1 MGNIEKAFPNYHET
15 SLCHTLGIEDLQ
27 YKGCSFQLKGVI
39 SALKE
44 LKGAINDGVAI
55 CEAESLIGTVTSL
68 HFIVALCVVR
78 CTFSSK
84 QSK

>member
-1 MGNIEKAFPNYHET
+1 M
-15 SLCHTLGIEDLQ
+15 
-27 YKGCSFQLKGVI
+27 GVI

-44 LKGAINDGVAI
+44 LKGAMNDGVAI

-78 CTFSSK
+78 CTFSSE